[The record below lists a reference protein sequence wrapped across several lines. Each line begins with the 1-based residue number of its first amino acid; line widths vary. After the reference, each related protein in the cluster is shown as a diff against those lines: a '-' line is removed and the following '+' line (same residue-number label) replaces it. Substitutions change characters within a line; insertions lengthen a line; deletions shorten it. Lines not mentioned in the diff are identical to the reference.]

1 MAQQIPKFRG
11 GQPLSQQITATSLN
25 RIVDEL
31 NSLKIVNVIGGT
43 FKKLPNGTSLHIPW
57 TGGGGGGS
65 SPTPSTCTLGASIET
80 RESEDDPPIISHWL
94 SLSAGL
100 IGNAPAVWE
109 GGDASGLSVT
119 TPVVMTSFG
128 DAVWNVYAHIVF
140 DDVAGSFSSYGVV
153 VSTDA
158 VPDNTLTDYYLSMA
172 RVTKTVVS
180 TTTTFSVANF
190 GCGSIQT
197 TACRNWFAAESPFY
211 GVTIVRE

>member
-11 GQPLSQQITATSLN
+11 GQPFFDQVTATSLN
-25 RIVDEL
+25 RMVDEL

-43 FKKLPNGTSLHIPW
+43 FKRLPSGTSLHIPW

-80 RESEDDPPIISHWL
+80 RESEDDPPVISYWL

-100 IGNAPAVWE
+100 IGNEPAIWE
-109 GGDASGLSVT
+109 GGEASGLTVT
-119 TPVVMTSFG
+119 TTVDMTSFG
-128 DAVWNVYAHIVF
+128 DEIWNVYAHIVF

-153 VSTDA
+153 VSADA
-158 VPDNTLTDYYLSMA
+158 VPDNTLTDYYLPMS
-172 RVTKTVVS
+172 RGYRS
-180 TTTTFSVANF
+180 SIENF